1 MTIAVCSICPE
12 GVVLGADSTS
22 SFMASDGFH
31 FLNHN
36 QKIFEIGQSS
46 TVAAVTWGLA
56 STGALSHRGQLAL
69 LDDTIKARGV
79 SDLRDIADLWVSQF
93 WPNYQAHIGLQIAP
107 LQLLHAKAEHDP
119 ANPSAPNARTKEE
132 QEQYVRAILG
142 LSVGFCIAGH
152 SRSDRTPRA
161 FEIKFDPL
169 SSHAPAPTE
178 MVMGDTRC
186 WGAPKVFSRLVLG
199 IDTEIKAAI
208 LGSGKWGGTP
218 DELDAL
224 LLTHQLYLIGL
235 PIRDAIDFVHSIIA
249 STIKTIKF
257 SQLPQ
262 VCGGPIE
269 IAAITVDREFRWVR
283 HKNWDVAINEGQG
296 SWKT

>member
-22 SFMASDGFH
+22 SFMAADGFH

-36 QKIFEIGQSS
+36 QKIFEIGKSS

-56 STGALSHRGQLAL
+56 STGTLSHRGQLAL
-69 LDDTIKARGV
+69 LDDAIKAQG
-79 SDLRDIADLWVSQF
+79 LTDIKSIANLWVSQF
-93 WPNYQAHIGLQIAP
+93 WQNYQTYISPQAALLKA
-107 LQLLHAKAEHDP
+107 LHAKGDHDP
-119 ANPSAPNARTKEE
+119 TKPNAPGTRTRDE
-132 QEQYVRAILG
+132 QEQYVRGILG

-152 SRSDRTPRA
+152 SPTDRQPCA

-169 SSHAPAPTE
+169 ADKPPTPAGIGI
-178 MVMGDTRC
+178 GDTRC
-186 WGAPKVFSRLVLG
+186 WGAPKIFSRLVLG
-199 IDTEIKAAI
+199 IDPDLKTAI
-208 LGSGKWGGTP
+208 LGSGKWGGTSS
-218 DELDAL
+218 ELDAL
-224 LLTHQLYLIGL
+224 LTQHQMYLVGL
-235 PIRDAIDFVHSIIA
+235 PIRDAIDFVYSIIA

-283 HKNWDVAINEGQG
+283 HKDWDVAIKEGQG